1 MKKEMKLNASARKF
15 VARTRLSHSGF
26 FEQKPL
32 RKISSQSITPTQDI
46 ESTQNI
52 TNTTVDL
59 YFSTPAG
66 GKNVISTNQSSNSTQ
81 QILMSCNTSVLA
93 PSTLILKTILT
104 LCDGSEIKA
113 LQGSNDLNITTDPSL
128 KCINDEFNSLCGEGS
143 SLSTGAII
151 AIGAV
156 LLIVGGCCYGAYKHC
171 CEGNRPPPSP
181 SSEASKALLRELDR
195 RRWERAGDNL
205 AKVCMIL

>member
-1 MKKEMKLNASARKF
+1 MKLNASARKF
-15 VARTRLSHSGF
+15 VARTRLSHSDF

-32 RKISSQSITPTQDI
+32 RKISSQSITSTQNI
-46 ESTQNI
+46 ESTQNT

-81 QILMSCNTSVLA
+81 QILISCNTSVLA

-128 KCINDEFNSLCGEGS
+128 KCINDEFNSLCGSS
-143 SLSTGAII
+143 SLSTGAIV

-156 LLIVGGCCYGAYKHC
+156 LLIVAGCCYGVYKRC
-171 CEGNRPPPSP
+171 CASEEDRRPRSP
-181 SSEASKALLRELDR
+181 QMSEAEKALLYELDR
-195 RRWERAGDNL
+195 QRWERFGNSV
-205 AKVCMIL
+205 AKVCTIL